1 MPVSIHSSCNATLL
15 IESNHKHAESQMLS
29 GEQNPNNYVSS
40 EWLKSMPKRIHPTDN
55 PSIKNYSNAN

>member
-1 MPVSIHSSCNATLL
+1 
-15 IESNHKHAESQMLS
+15 MLS